1 MDMTAVA
8 SGLGSDVAGLARAFG
23 PVGWVLLA
31 LLFFLPVVSLLV
43 ALRGSKLA
51 LVPLLGSVALLAA
64 WVLYYAL
71 GRWHLEAGAIIPFF
85 GFVLVGWL
93 VLLIAIAEERS
104 KAT

>member
-1 MDMTAVA
+1 MDMSAVA
-8 SGLGSDVAGLARAFG
+8 SGIGSDVAGVARAFG

-31 LLFFLPVVSLLV
+31 LVFLLPVTSLLV

-51 LVPLLGSVALLAA
+51 MVPLLGSVALLAA

-71 GRWHLEAGAIIPFF
+71 ARWRLEAGAIIPFF
-85 GFVLVGWL
+85 GLVLVGWL
-93 VLLIAIAEERS
+93 VLVVAIAEERS